1 MSEMTVWVR
10 ARFSRMTIQQLGGVE
25 KLEDTLETLLRRC
38 AAMRDAWQDIRLHCD
53 TVAEAQEK
61 VSAVDPDL
69 YKRMELDEYVTDYGA
84 SNVFAGKIP
93 SWDENTEWGV
103 YECDDSEHTEF
114 HLSDVL
120 WSMADL
126 GPFVNA
132 LRSYGA
138 TWVGTLDENTMDVFD
153 VALHGDRAWS

>member
-38 AAMRDAWQDIRLHCD
+38 AAMHEAWQDVRQRCS
-53 TVAEAQEK
+53 TVAEAREK
-61 VSAVDPDL
+61 VAAVDPDL
-69 YKRMELDEYVTDYGA
+69 YKRMELDECGVDYGHR
-84 SNVFAGKIP
+84 NVFAGAIP
-93 SWDENTEWGV
+93 SWGENAEWGV
-103 YECDDSEHTEF
+103 YECEDSENTEF

-120 WSMADL
+120 WSMVDL

-138 TWVGTLDENTMDVFD
+138 TWVGTLDENTMCVFD